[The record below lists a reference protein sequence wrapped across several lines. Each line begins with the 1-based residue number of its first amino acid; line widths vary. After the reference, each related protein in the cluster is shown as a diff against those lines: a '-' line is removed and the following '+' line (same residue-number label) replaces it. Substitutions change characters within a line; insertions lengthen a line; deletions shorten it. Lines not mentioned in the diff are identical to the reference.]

1 VKGTVKH
8 DGVEVKQTGSTV
20 VALFLAAFLFLLPF
34 YSQAQDP
41 PQELSGSD
49 EAWLESLEE
58 EGGDLDEY
66 AARLVADPLEPWNR
80 AMFTFNDKLYFW
92 VLKPVARGYGAV
104 LPETVRRGVGNFF
117 YNIRFPIRF
126 VNNILQ
132 GKFKSGALEFERF
145 FINTFFGGLGLA
157 DLSDRH
163 PELRVPRED
172 TGQTLGKYGLGNG
185 IYIVWPL
192 LGPSTLR
199 DSVGLAGDFFLDPL
213 NYLEPTE
220 AATGAKVGDRVN
232 VVSFSI
238 GEYEAIKGA
247 AFDPYIAI
255 RDGYIQY
262 RQNQIEN

>member
-1 VKGTVKH
+1 VKRQGYI
-8 DGVEVKQTGSTV
+8 V
-20 VALFLAAFLFLLPF
+20 VVLLLAAHLLLFPLF
-34 YSQAQDP
+34 SQAQETPD
-41 PQELSGSD
+41 ELTGPD
-49 EAWLESLEE
+49 EAWLESLD
-58 EGGDLDEY
+58 EGDEYLDEY
-66 AARLVADPLEPWNR
+66 AARLVADPLEPLNR
-80 AMFTFNDKLYFW
+80 VMFTFNDRLYFW
-92 VLKPVARGYGAV
+92 VLKPAAKGYSAV
-104 LPETVRRGVGNFF
+104 VPETVRRGVGNFF

-132 GKFKSGALEFERF
+132 GKFMSAALEFDRF

-172 TGQTLGKYGLGNG
+172 TGQTLGKYGFGNG

-213 NYLEPTE
+213 SYVDPSD

-238 GEYEAIKGA
+238 GEYEAIKAA
-247 AFDPYIAI
+247 AFDPYVAI

-262 RQNQIEN
+262 RQSQIEK